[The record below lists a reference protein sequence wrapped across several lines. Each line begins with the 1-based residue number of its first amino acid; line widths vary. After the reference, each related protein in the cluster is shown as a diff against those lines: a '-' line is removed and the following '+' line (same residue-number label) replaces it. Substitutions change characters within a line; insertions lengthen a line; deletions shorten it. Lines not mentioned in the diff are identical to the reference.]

1 MKSYYLMILIS
12 LYASSAQASAIFSGP
27 EMDRCEAE
35 AKQHSEDPDGFMS
48 TFDCLSRQLDHYQ
61 SLLKKEYQHRL
72 TLMNTNDYY
81 DIPESTAVDAK
92 STRTEIKR
100 NFIASQNAWQQY
112 ETAFCAA
119 VSPNRPIGHG
129 NALELAQC
137 QINLL
142 KNRIDEIQ
150 RMTEAWQLEAQ

>member
-1 MKSYYLMILIS
+1 MKRFYLSFLIC
-12 LYASSAQASAIFSGP
+12 LYVHPTSASSVSEGP
-27 EMDRCEAE
+27 EVERCENE
-35 AKQHSEDPDGFMS
+35 AKQHPEDPDGFMS
-48 TFDCLSRQLDHYQ
+48 TFDCLSRQLGHYQ
-61 SLLKKEYQHRL
+61 SLLKTEYQHRL
-72 TLMNTNDYY
+72 VLMDTNDYY
-81 DIPESTAVDAK
+81 DIPESTAADAK

-119 VSPNRPIGHG
+119 VAPIRPIGHG

-137 QINLL
+137 QITLL
-142 KNRIDEIQ
+142 KSRIDEIQ